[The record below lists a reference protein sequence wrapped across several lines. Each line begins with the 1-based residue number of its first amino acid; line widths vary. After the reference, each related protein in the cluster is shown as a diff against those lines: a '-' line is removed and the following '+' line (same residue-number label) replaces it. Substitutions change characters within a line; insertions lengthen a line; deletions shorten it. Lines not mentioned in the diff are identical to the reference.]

1 MSKIVFKEQE
11 DVVLAAYDSSVDTD
25 IDCEKKSYE
34 GIGEYPYAKYR
45 MEMVLEILENHNC
58 DHILDLG
65 CATGKVL
72 REWKTRGHQGIGI
85 DISPKFILQGQDKME
100 AEGFARDC
108 LIVDNIKDL
117 SAYES
122 QSFDA
127 VLALGVHLFMT
138 EENEINN
145 LKEIKRLLKP
155 NGLIITSYINELVNL
170 FTLNRYTVDI
180 FDKIISRY
188 EMNEP
193 DKERV
198 LEEYKLL
205 LNHSEAPPPKPSDSY
220 RRMHNPL
227 TLPKVF
233 EELGYKVIDLFFC
246 KFFAF
251 PPLMED
257 KFDFY
262 EDYCKK
268 MEIQHAREW
277 YANFTAHAF
286 CLVAQN

>member
-1 MSKIVFKEQE
+1 
-11 DVVLAAYDSSVDTD
+11 
-25 IDCEKKSYE
+25 
-34 GIGEYPYAKYR
+34 
-45 MEMVLEILENHNC
+45 
-58 DHILDLG
+58 
-65 CATGKVL
+65 
-72 REWKTRGHQGIGI
+72 
-85 DISPKFILQGQDKME
+85 
-100 AEGFARDC
+100 
-108 LIVDNIKDL
+108 
-117 SAYES
+117 
-122 QSFDA
+122 
-127 VLALGVHLFMT
+127 
-138 EENEINN
+138 
-145 LKEIKRLLKP
+145 
-155 NGLIITSYINELVNL
+155 
-170 FTLNRYTVDI
+170 
-180 FDKIISRY
+180 
-188 EMNEP
+188 MNEP

-205 LNHSEAPPPKPSDSY
+205 LNHSETPPPKPSDSY

-227 TLPKVF
+227 TLQKVF

-286 CLVAQN
+286 CLVSQN